1 MISIETILAIATA
14 VTTASYFLYNRYNK
28 RNYIKRIRSKDDP
41 DIEELVEVY
50 EKIIDS
56 NVKIDQQCLILGLEV
71 FKDYNLRDYLFVA
84 KSAKKI
90 IGFTDATMDLD
101 RNFLF
106 VSYFGIDKSNKIAR
120 ENTSIRMAS
129 YLLKYITKKHRGING
144 IFFEVESPLNDISN
158 SVRLSARIKTF
169 KNLFKKIDFDAWEI
183 DYDFIQPQISNSD
196 GLILDEQKTRLMYV
210 PFDKTSI
217 TTHIDKAIIL
227 KLLETIYFN
236 IYDRVIKYSETDE
249 VFIQNYPVY
258 ISGIHKKYIDELAQK
273 IKVK

>member
-227 KLLETIYFN
+227 KLLETMC
-236 IYDRVIKYSETDE
+236 SS
-249 VFIQNYPVY
+249 P
-258 ISGIHKKYIDELAQK
+258 S
-273 IKVK
+273 